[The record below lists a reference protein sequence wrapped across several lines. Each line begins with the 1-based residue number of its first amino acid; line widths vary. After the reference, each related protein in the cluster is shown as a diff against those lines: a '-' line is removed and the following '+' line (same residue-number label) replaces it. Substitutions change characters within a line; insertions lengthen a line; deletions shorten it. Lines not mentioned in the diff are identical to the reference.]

1 MKTAGFTLSLL
12 LLLSSFAVSQDD
24 VGKFRFAKSR
34 SLAGT
39 TLHYVKTNIDG
50 SSPEYVSQYFADDST
65 MEAFKFHPKAFPA
78 ALVVAKMDWTSF
90 SAAGLSSYRIN
101 SKSDRPLFATIT
113 FDRSKRVSEVSIPT
127 MRKDVEKFELPH
139 FPIHLYNFDL
149 GSLNFSFPH
158 LRDPE
163 GSFVI
168 GIADPTFSE
177 SKPLAEYKG
186 KVSVKFVANE
196 RRNGVAVR
204 KYSIDGSGL
213 QNRGGFIWTNR
224 KTGWIEDIEIDLPD
238 NPDWKSFKFKL
249 LKAERMTRPQWE
261 KYILDQF

>member
-1 MKTAGFTLSLL
+1 MRSAGFALTLL
-12 LLLSSFAVSQDD
+12 LVLSSFVGGQDEI
-24 VGKFRFAKSR
+24 GKFRFAKSR

-50 SSPEYVSQYFADDST
+50 SYPEYISQFFADDST
-65 MEAFKFHPKAFPA
+65 MEAFKFHPTAFPA

-90 SAAGLSSYRIN
+90 SAAGLYSYRIN
-101 SKSDRPLFATIT
+101 SKTERPLFATIA
-113 FDRSKRVSEVSIPT
+113 FDRSRRISEVSIPT
-127 MRKDVEKFELPH
+127 MRKEVEKFSIPL
-139 FPIHLYNFDL
+139 FLIHVYNFDL

-158 LRDPE
+158 LKDPE
-163 GSFVI
+163 GSFVV
-168 GIADPTFSE
+168 GIADPIFSD

-186 KVSVKFVANE
+186 PVNVKFVANE
-196 RRNGVAVR
+196 RRNGVEVR

-238 NPDWKSFKFKL
+238 NPDWKSFKLKL
-249 LKAERMTRPQWE
+249 IKAEQMTRPQWE